1 MQLIQNMD
9 LNDIQIFCKAAESK
23 NFTEASII
31 IGVTPSAVSKAISRL
46 ETKLNIKLFHR
57 STRSMR
63 LTEEG
68 KSYYAVCKES
78 VENIRDIE
86 RQITNSI
93 EPCGIVRISV
103 PNSYGI
109 KKLLP
114 SIDRFLQTH
123 SESLLIEVSLSNSY
137 INFTKDEFDLA
148 IRIGELVDD
157 RLVAKKVNM
166 AIPVLVASPAY
177 IKKYGMPQT
186 IHDLEQ
192 HKCIGLRFAH
202 NRQIIPWDFAGMS
215 QPYHFKPS
223 MIHSDSIGAY
233 ETVLHGFGVMQFF
246 DYAVDKDIAA
256 GRVVEVL
263 PDLRP
268 RGKTIHLVYP
278 TSRYV
283 PAKVRLFMD
292 YLTEVLSL

>member
-1 MQLIQNMD
+1 MQLIQDMD

-23 NFTEASII
+23 NFTEASIT

-68 KSYYAVCKES
+68 KSYYSVCKES

-114 SIDRFLQTH
+114 AINNFLEEH
-123 SESLLIEVSLSNSY
+123 SDSLLIEVSLSNSY
-137 INFTKDEFDLA
+137 INFTTDEFDLA
-148 IRIGELVDD
+148 IRIGDLVDD

-166 AIPVLVASPAY
+166 AIPVLVASPEY
-177 IKKYGMPQT
+177 IQKYGMPET
-186 IHDLEQ
+186 VDDLEK
-192 HKCIGLRFAH
+192 HKCI
-202 NRQIIPWDFAGMS
+202 
-215 QPYHFKPS
+215 
-223 MIHSDSIGAY
+223 
-233 ETVLHGFGVMQFF
+233 
-246 DYAVDKDIAA
+246 
-256 GRVVEVL
+256 
-263 PDLRP
+263 
-268 RGKTIHLVYP
+268 
-278 TSRYV
+278 
-283 PAKVRLFMD
+283 
-292 YLTEVLSL
+292 

>member
-1 MQLIQNMD
+1 MQLIQDMD

-23 NFTEASII
+23 NFTEASIE

-46 ETKLNIKLFHR
+46 EKKLNVKLFHR

-68 KSYYAVCKES
+68 KSYYVVCKES

-114 SIDRFLQTH
+114 VINDFLEAH
-123 SESLLIEVSLSNSY
+123 SDSLLIEVSLSNSY

-148 IRIGELVDD
+148 IRIGDLIDD
-157 RLVAKKVNM
+157 RLVAKKVNL
-166 AIPVLVASPAY
+166 ATPVLVAAPEY
-177 IKKYGMPQT
+177 IQKYGMPET
-186 IHDLEQ
+186 IADLEK

-202 NRQIIPWDFAGMS
+202 KRQTIPWEFAGMAK
-215 QPYHFKPS
+215 PYHFKPS
-223 MIHSDSIGAY
+223 MIHSDSVGAY
-233 ETVLHGFGVMQFF
+233 ETVLHGFGIMQFF
-246 DYAVDKDIAA
+246 DYAVEEDIAA
-256 GRVVEVL
+256 GKVVELL

-268 RGKTIHLVYP
+268 KGKMVHLVYP

-292 YLTEVLSL
+292 HLVRVLGK

>member
-1 MQLIQNMD
+1 MQLIQDMD

-23 NFTEASII
+23 NFTEASIT

-68 KSYYAVCKES
+68 KSYYSVCKES

-114 SIDRFLQTH
+114 AINNFLEEH
-123 SESLLIEVSLSNSY
+123 SDSLLIEVSLSNSY

-148 IRIGELVDD
+148 IRIGDLVDD

-166 AIPVLVASPAY
+166 AIPVLVASPEY
-177 IKKYGMPQT
+177 IQKYGMPET
-186 IHDLEQ
+186 IDDLEK
-192 HKCIGLRFAH
+192 HKCIGLRFPH
-202 NRQIIPWDFAGMS
+202 KRQTIPWDFVGMS
-215 QPYHFKPS
+215 KPYHFKPS
-223 MIHSDSIGAY
+223 MIHSDSVGAY
-233 ETVLHGFGVMQFF
+233 ETVLHGFGIMQFF
-246 DYAVDKDIAA
+246 DYAVDKDIVA
-256 GRVVEVL
+256 GKVVEVL
-263 PDLRP
+263 PHLRP
-268 RGKTIHLVYP
+268 RGKTVHLVYP

-292 YLTEVLSL
+292 HLTKVLGK

>member
-1 MQLIQNMD
+1 MQLIQDMD

-23 NFTEASII
+23 NFTEASIA

-68 KSYYAVCKES
+68 KSYYLVCKES

-114 SIDRFLQTH
+114 AINDFLEQH
-123 SESLLIEVSLSNSY
+123 SDSLLIEVSLSNSY

-148 IRIGELVDD
+148 IRIGDLVDD

-166 AIPVLVASPAY
+166 AIPVLVASPQY
-177 IKKYGMPQT
+177 IQKYGMPET
-186 IHDLEQ
+186 IDDLAK
-192 HKCIGLRFAH
+192 HKCIGLRFPH
-202 NRQIIPWDFAGMS
+202 KRQTIPWDFAALAK
-215 QPYHFKPS
+215 PYHFKPS
-223 MIHSDSIGAY
+223 MIHSDSVGAY
-233 ETVLHGFGVMQFF
+233 ETVLNGFGIMQFF
-246 DYAVDKDIAA
+246 DYAVSEDIAA

-263 PDLRP
+263 PDQRP
-268 RGKTIHLVYP
+268 RGKTVHLVYP

-292 YLTEVLSL
+292 YLVKVLAQ